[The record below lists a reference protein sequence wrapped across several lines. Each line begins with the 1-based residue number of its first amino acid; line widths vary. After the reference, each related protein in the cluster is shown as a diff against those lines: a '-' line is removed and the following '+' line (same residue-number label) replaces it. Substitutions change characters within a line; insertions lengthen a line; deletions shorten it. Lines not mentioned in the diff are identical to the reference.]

1 MKIKDGITLDNKNGK
16 YVIAYADGEQAAELT
31 ETEKFLW
38 DMLQEGVSEKQL
50 VSAMLLNYTIDGA
63 TAETEVY
70 DFINLLKDAGAI

>member
-1 MKIKDGITLDNKNGK
+1 MKIKDGFKLQNKDGK
-16 YVIAYADGEQAAELT
+16 YIIPYADGEQTAELT
-31 ETEKFLW
+31 DTEKFLW
-38 DMLQEGVSEKQL
+38 DKLQEDITEKQL